1 MTGIRL
7 LHLLGKDY
15 IYFCG
20 NVIGYESGSH
30 PAGKA
35 AGTKAFPLL
44 KPRQPSYSLPSR
56 PLPFNSCLLSVPQG
70 QQTKPLRKLCYF
82 WTHTSLLW
90 QVSYFM
96 AILLPI
102 TRGTERKR
110 KEQFFPS
117 LLPLPVPDLQQREQM
132 RSYSYLTDDGY
143 LRYLLSKNSLEVIH
157 YLPGTTEKKNR
168 SGVTYCTQKRNP

>member
-1 MTGIRL
+1 MQNSILLWQRYYFWTVTGIGL
-7 LHLLGKDY
+7 LHLPSKDY

-35 AGTKAFPLL
+35 AGTKEFPLL

-102 TRGTERKR
+102 RRGTERKR
-110 KEQFFPS
+110 KEQFFSQPFAFACPWFATKGTNEELFILNRWW
-117 LLPLPVPDLQQREQM
+117 LLEI
-132 RSYSYLTDDGY
+132 SSF
-143 LRYLLSKNSLEVIH
+143 
-157 YLPGTTEKKNR
+157 
-168 SGVTYCTQKRNP
+168 